1 VLICLSFSCLS
12 SRLYIQVIVLPANGS
27 DTFYRS
33 IMDTFTH
40 RSVGNGTKGPSK
52 PATKGARLGRRN
64 ERPQALRHRRHME
77 DQHSGHHGRQHLPGC
92 RRCSGFTRR
101 SFSPT
106 VRRTLAQRSHKGL
119 CGSATN
125 SGLTSEDIPPLF
137 DAPADAPAPGA
148 TSTYYIQL
156 PRKPVG
162 SSRSHSCRGRGHSQ
176 LSDSMERRYRAR
188 RQRYPRQGEEVANG
202 IPVNVCGAGAE
213 HTAQRTAQLLP

>member
-1 VLICLSFSCLS
+1 MAPRAPASLPPKALGLDVEMSDHKRF
-12 SRLYIQVIVLPANGS
+12 VIVVTWKTSIQAITGVSTCPAVDVAQVLPGVVS
-27 DTFYRS
+27 
-33 IMDTFTH
+33 
-40 RSVGNGTKGPSK
+40 
-52 PATKGARLGRRN
+52 
-64 ERPQALRHRRHME
+64 HRRCVA
-77 DQHSGHHGRQHLPGC
+77 RW
-92 RRCSGFTRR
+92 RRG
-101 SFSPT
+101 
-106 VRRTLAQRSHKGL
+106 SHKGL